1 METCKRAWR
10 LRGVVLGRLLF
21 EAPAVGRSKLS
32 RVRAPAPV
40 WFQPSTQLRSFPVSC
55 FGMHSRSLHESAPVL
70 FQQRKSQPPLS
81 LRKRRKA
88 QAERWVEADDDDN
101 LEVDYETAVDREEV
115 APRQMPVVISN
126 VPAACSE
133 SRTTSQK
140 REDEISRMEESL
152 RALMSEQEN
161 RSEEETQFLRDK
173 ENEWREWQK
182 QKRQK
187 RAATMQGI
195 DEEEIELEF
204 SRSEANFDIGV
215 VEDEELQEQQ
225 QQQKQQKLA
234 KSQVERWAHAEPAD
248 EGVVNFKS
256 NAKDRKQERRMLV
269 IAKAVRVHLRAALGS
284 GRATKRRD
292 DLAFLSTSVFITQVI
307 MSKDVGHAEVL
318 WTPMNAGSA
327 DELKTE
333 VDRIEKAL
341 DAIKGALRNVL
352 AVELNI
358 RRCPEITLRVDPA
371 WLASV
376 RAEAAFEK
384 MKEQRA
390 MWAAAGYRREEEGDA
405 AQRPPAHAPV
415 HAAPPAAAAKEKHF
429 SQDEIEYMEAVLA
442 SADTDA
448 DADAAA
454 EADDDAHGRRFVS
467 FISVL
472 VLKYL
477 ACWY

>member
-1 METCKRAWR
+1 M
-10 LRGVVLGRLLF
+10 GG
-21 EAPAVGRSKLS
+21 SKLS
-32 RVRAPAPV
+32 RARAPAPV

-88 QAERWVEADDDDN
+88 QAERWVEADDDDK

-115 APRQMPVVISN
+115 APRQMPVVISS
-126 VPAACSE
+126 VPAARSE
-133 SRTTSQK
+133 SRTTFKK

-152 RALMSEQEN
+152 RALMSEQDN

-173 ENEWREWQK
+173 ENEWREWQT

-187 RAATMQGI
+187 RAATMQDI
-195 DEEEIELEF
+195 DKEEIELEF

-215 VEDEELQEQQ
+215 EEDEQL

-327 DELKTE
+327 GELKTE

-390 MWAAAGYRREEEGDA
+390 MWAAAGYRREEEGDEGHGLP
-405 AQRPPAHAPV
+405 QGLPAHAPV

-442 SADTDA
+442 RADT

-467 FISVL
+467 FISLL
-472 VLKYL
+472 VLKQL
-477 ACWY
+477 ACWYSNI